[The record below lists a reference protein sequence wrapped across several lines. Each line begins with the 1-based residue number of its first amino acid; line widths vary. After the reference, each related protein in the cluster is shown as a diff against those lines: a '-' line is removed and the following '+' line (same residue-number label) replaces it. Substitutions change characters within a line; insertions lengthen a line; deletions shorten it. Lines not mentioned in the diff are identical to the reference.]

1 MRQARLSHEASGGL
15 SLTPPVEKGEFVM
28 KFVRT
33 VLPLAAA
40 FGLLACGA
48 PSPEKVCDHALS
60 LVKKEAG
67 DEMSDD
73 DVKELAK
80 LCVEQT
86 KQEQEKD
93 GDAYAKKAKCVMAA
107 SNMEAAM
114 KCDEKKP
121 AADAEPAEE

>member
-1 MRQARLSHEASGGL
+1 
-15 SLTPPVEKGEFVM
+15 M

-33 VLPLAAA
+33 VFPLAAA

-48 PSPEKVCDHALS
+48 PSPEKVCEHAMS

-73 DVKELAK
+73 DVKSMVK

-86 KQEQEKD
+86 KKEQEKD
-93 GDAYAKKAKCVMAA
+93 GDAYAKKAKCVMSA

-114 KCDEKKP
+114 KCDDKS
-121 AADAEPAEE
+121 AAAEDAPAEE